1 MVSINIINNYYIHR
15 RKLCSTGRTGNKTR
29 VFFEQGEL
37 EGACAVYSLMMM
49 LVIHQKICDE
59 DLVTMSNKSIPA
71 YVRQL
76 KKQFL
81 NCRKERGFSFMDLHK
96 KLLKIFG
103 SQVSVARYTMNP
115 TKECYIS
122 EDNMYLKI
130 KTHLD
135 AGNPVQIGFSIPK
148 AKSGHSVVAIGY
160 TEYKK
165 CLRLFCLDPS
175 WGLDYASYWN
185 NIIDINTDN
194 DDVERIDYEHMSDRN
209 IKVTGIL
216 LINEDADVI
225 NSSLPF

>member
-1 MVSINIINNYYIHR
+1 MVSINIINNFYIIR
-15 RKLCSTGRTGNKTR
+15 RTLRSIGRTGNRSR

-49 LVIHQKICDE
+49 LVIHQ
-59 DLVTMSNKSIPA
+59 
-71 YVRQL
+71 
-76 KKQFL
+76 
-81 NCRKERGFSFMDLHK
+81 
-96 KLLKIFG
+96 
-103 SQVSVARYTMNP
+103 
-115 TKECYIS
+115 
-122 EDNMYLKI
+122 
-130 KTHLD
+130 
-135 AGNPVQIGFSIPK
+135 
-148 AKSGHSVVAIGY
+148 
-160 TEYKK
+160 KK

-194 DDVERIDYEHMSDRN
+194 DDVERIDYEYMSDRN